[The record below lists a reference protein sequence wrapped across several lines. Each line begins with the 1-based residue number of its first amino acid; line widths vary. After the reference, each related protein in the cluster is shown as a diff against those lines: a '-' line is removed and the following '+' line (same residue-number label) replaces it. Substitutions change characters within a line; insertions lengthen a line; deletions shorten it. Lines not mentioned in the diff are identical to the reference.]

1 MKKINLIVN
10 SKGGVGKSTISL
22 ILCQLL
28 AYRGIEFKYIEID
41 NSNDTTQSLSNSE
54 IFKDRTISITTA
66 NAQEELFKAT
76 FESLKENKIVIIDV
90 GGGTDTNELI
100 NLIKE
105 QFSHLENEINFI
117 LPFENSHKQI
127 GNLINTYSLIG
138 QPENIYLIKNK
149 VIKYTDKKDPY
160 IFFEGDEKLGIKSIR
175 KELKQKN
182 KVFEVCFS
190 EQNQIAEIT
199 KESML
204 DVATLALQYSS
215 SEAHNLFMQKDDMQE
230 YLKGMTR
237 YANSKKSLDEIL
249 VLNDEFEE
257 LIK

>member
-1 MKKINLIVN
+1 
-10 SKGGVGKSTISL
+10 
-22 ILCQLL
+22 
-28 AYRGIEFKYIEID
+28 
-41 NSNDTTQSLSNSE
+41 
-54 IFKDRTISITTA
+54 
-66 NAQEELFKAT
+66 
-76 FESLKENKIVIIDV
+76 
-90 GGGTDTNELI
+90 
-100 NLIKE
+100 
-105 QFSHLENEINFI
+105 
-117 LPFENSHKQI
+117 
-127 GNLINTYSLIG
+127 
-138 QPENIYLIKNK
+138 
-149 VIKYTDKKDPY
+149 
-160 IFFEGDEKLGIKSIR
+160 
-175 KELKQKN
+175 LKQKN

>member
-1 MKKINLIVN
+1 MKKINLVVN

-54 IFKDRTISITTA
+54 VFKDRTISIKTA
-66 NAQEELFKAT
+66 SAQEELFKAT
-76 FESLKENKIVIIDV
+76 FEAVKENKIVVIDV

-175 KELKQKN
+175 KELKQK
-182 KVFEVCFS
+182 
-190 EQNQIAEIT
+190 I
-199 KESML
+199 
-204 DVATLALQYSS
+204 
-215 SEAHNLFMQKDDMQE
+215 
-230 YLKGMTR
+230 
-237 YANSKKSLDEIL
+237 KSLKF
-249 VLNDEFEE
+249 VFRSK
-257 LIK
+257 IKLQKSQKNQCLMLQL

>member
-1 MKKINLIVN
+1 MKKINLVVN

-54 IFKDRTISITTA
+54 VFKDRTISIKTA
-66 NAQEELFKAT
+66 SAQEELFKAT
-76 FESLKENKIVIIDV
+76 FEAVKENKIVVIDV

-100 NLIKE
+100 SLIKE
-105 QFSHLENEINFI
+105 QFSHLENEINYI
-117 LPFENSHKQI
+117 LPFENSYKQI
-127 GNLINTYSLIG
+127 GNLIDTYSLIAA
-138 QPENIYLIKNK
+138 PENIFLIKNK
-149 VIKYTDKKDPY
+149 VIKYADRKDPY

-190 EQNQIAEIT
+190 EQNQISEIT
-199 KESML
+199 EESML

>member
-1 MKKINLIVN
+1 MKKINLLVN
-10 SKGGVGKSTISL
+10 TKGGCGKSTISL

-41 NSNDTTQSLSNSE
+41 NSNDTTQSLINSE
-54 IFKDRTISITTA
+54 VFKDRTISIKTSS
-66 NAQEELFKAT
+66 AQEELFKAT
-76 FESLKENKIVIIDV
+76 FEAIKENKIVVIDV

-100 NLIKE
+100 SLIKE

-117 LPFENSHKQI
+117 LPFENSHKQM